1 MGAVNYGTSDYIT
14 LGLDLSRVEEQDD
27 QEYFMEKV
35 QEILDRYS
43 FYTFHV
49 VLKNGYYE
57 GFYIDIET
65 NFPIYFND
73 YVEKQEAQKDVTQLK
88 LALLECLQF
97 CVVECS
103 PGWCTGY
110 STEAETIS
118 AIKKVVVDMR
128 GEIRT
133 TPTYRQFEKEC
144 S

>member
-1 MGAVNYGTSDYIT
+1 MG
-14 LGLDLSRVEEQDD
+14 E
-27 QEYFMEKV
+27 V
-35 QEILDRYS
+35 QAILDKYN

-73 YVEKQEAQKDVTQLK
+73 YIEKEEAQKEVTQLK
-88 LALLECLQF
+88 LSLIECTDF

-110 STEAETIS
+110 STREETIA
-118 AIKKVVVDMR
+118 AIKKAAIEMR
-128 GEIRT
+128 NEIHG
-133 TPTYRQFEKEC
+133 TPTYRQFEKDC
-144 S
+144 SYRRNWHDLYQRN